1 MFISGVGLF
10 AGFMGGLLG
19 VATGAKPILPPIEG
33 IDKPN
38 VFVLRNVRSADA
50 IKRFVEQ
57 TKPRKALVVGT
68 GFIGLEMVENL
79 KARGMEVSVIEM
91 ADHLMKPLDGDVSI
105 YLKSHLLKN
114 GIEVRLN
121 DSVVRLEGD
130 KTASKAVLK
139 SGITIET
146 DMVIMAA
153 GIRPNVE
160 LAQKAGVEIGS
171 ITPADALQDR

>member
-1 MFISGVGLF
+1 M
-10 AGFMGGLLG
+10 
-19 VATGAKPILPPIEG
+19 
-33 IDKPN
+33 
-38 VFVLRNVRSADA
+38 
-50 IKRFVEQ
+50 
-57 TKPRKALVVGT
+57 
-68 GFIGLEMVENL
+68 
-79 KARGMEVSVIEM
+79 
-91 ADHLMKPLDGDVSI
+91 
-105 YLKSHLLKN
+105 KN

-139 SGITIET
+139 SGVTIET

-171 ITPADALQDR
+171 TTPADALQDR